1 MLAKFDDLILENRQ
15 HVRREIQNHYH
26 WMPSL
31 IMEILKDYFVFQLTP
46 LMNMLPEDEDY
57 PDFVW
62 LRKWFT
68 EPEINEEETK
78 CLPLYIVKAAAEA
91 LASQCQVLNGFW
103 GEYAGICFQFLKK
116 LLNSIS

>member
-46 LMNMLPEDEDY
+46 LMNILTSPN
-57 PDFVW
+57 V
-62 LRKWFT
+62 
-68 EPEINEEETK
+68 I
-78 CLPLYIVKAAAEA
+78 I
-91 LASQCQVLNGFW
+91 
-103 GEYAGICFQFLKK
+103 
-116 LLNSIS
+116 ISVFA